1 MRDPR
6 KESIGR
12 KKLELDTPCLL
23 VDLDLLDENLQKMQ
37 ARVKAAGKALRPHAK
52 THKCTTLA
60 KMQVAN
66 GAIGVCAA
74 KVSEAEALAEA
85 GLSGVLITGP
95 VAGREKVNRL
105 VSLLGRAPFLMAV
118 VDHPATIGLL
128 ESRLAEKNRQL
139 DVLLDLDVG
148 HRRTGVAPGKAVDL
162 AAKILALK
170 HLRLRGIQAYAGH
183 VQHIPRYEDRKA
195 ASREALRKAAA
206 VFKQLQALTE
216 TCTIFSASG
225 TGTARIDLSIAELTE
240 LQAGSYTLMD
250 AEYLAI
256 ESMDGSDAADYHPA
270 LTMLTTVVS
279 GPHGRQ
285 VTVDAGL
292 KALYRDGGRPRVL
305 TPEYGQLQYNWFGD
319 EYGKLSAANR
329 ATPLPEAG
337 MVLELV
343 VSHCD
348 PTVNLFDSLHI
359 TRAGKVVDVWPID
372 LRGRCQ

>member
-1 MRDPR
+1 MRDPT
-6 KESIGR
+6 KELIGR
-12 KKLELDTPCLL
+12 KKSEIETPCLA

-52 THKCTTLA
+52 THKCSTLA

-74 KVSEAEALAEA
+74 KVSEAEALIDA

-118 VDHPATIGLL
+118 VDHPAAAAQL
-128 ESRLAEKNRQL
+128 EARLAEKNRQL
-139 DVLLDLDVG
+139 DVLLDIDVG
-148 HRRTGVAPGKAVDL
+148 QRRTGVAPAKAAEL
-162 AAKILALK
+162 ARHILSLGR
-170 HLRLRGIQAYAGH
+170 LRLRGIQAYAGH
-183 VQHIPRYEDRKA
+183 VQHIPRYEDRRA
-195 ASREALRKAAA
+195 ASRDALRKAAA
-206 VFKQLQALTE
+206 VFNQLRRTTE
-216 TCTIFSASG
+216 SCTIFSASG
-225 TGTARIDLSIAELTE
+225 TGSARIDLSSEELTE
-240 LQAGSYTLMD
+240 LQAGSYALMD

-256 ESMDGSDAADYHPA
+256 ESADGSDAADFHPA
-270 LTMLTTVVS
+270 LTMLSTVVS

-305 TPEYGQLQYNWFGD
+305 TPEYDRLQYDWFGD
-319 EYGKLSAANR
+319 EYGKLSTPNR
-329 ATPLPEAG
+329 AAPLPELG

-348 PTVNLFDSLHI
+348 PTVNLFDRLHI
-359 TRAGKVVDVWPID
+359 TRAGKVVDVWPVD